1 MLTKVFGAAVRGIDA
16 YIVTIEVSTS
26 RGIKF
31 FLVGLPDNA
40 VRESHERI
48 VSAFQNNGLKF
59 PTCQTIINLAPADV
73 RKEGTAYDLPLAIGI
88 MASGGM
94 IRTDMLE
101 NTIIMGEMGLDGVL
115 HPVKGVLPMAVK
127 AHECGFRN
135 MILPLE
141 NANEASVV
149 DGIDIYG
156 VTNLKEV
163 ADFLNHSI
171 SLKPYQRRVSDIP
184 SSIGHYAYDFS
195 DVKGQESVKRALE
208 VAASGGHNIIM
219 IGPPGSGKSMMAK
232 CLPSILPPMTASE
245 SLETTKI
252 HSVAGL
258 LQADASL
265 LEERPFR
272 SPHHTIS
279 RTALTGGGV
288 NAQPGEISLAH
299 NGVLY
304 LDEIAEFPH
313 NVLEVLRGPLEDRC
327 IHISRIKYNITY
339 PASFMLVASMNP
351 CPCGYYSHPTHPCTC
366 TPDAINRYLNRL
378 SGPLMD
384 RFDLHCEISPVTFG
398 ELSGKSKAETSDA
411 IRERVT
417 RSREIQAVRY
427 REANGIYCNAQMT
440 TSLLER
446 YASPDSKARSLLN
459 DVMNRLNLSARA
471 YSRILKVARTIADL
485 AGSDSISSEHIAEAI
500 GYRTLDRADWGK

>member
-156 VTNLKEV
+156 VTNLREV

-195 DVKGQESVKRALE
+195 DVRGQESVKRALE

-427 REANGIYCNAQMT
+427 REENGIYCNAQMT

>member
-156 VTNLKEV
+156 VTNLREV

>member
-195 DVKGQESVKRALE
+195 DVRGQESVKRALE

-427 REANGIYCNAQMT
+427 REENGIYCNAQMT

>member
-156 VTNLKEV
+156 VTNLREV

-195 DVKGQESVKRALE
+195 DVRGQESVKRALE

-327 IHISRIKYNITY
+327 IHISRIKYNIAY

-427 REANGIYCNAQMT
+427 REENGIYCNAQMT

>member
-156 VTNLKEV
+156 VTNLREV

-427 REANGIYCNAQMT
+427 REENGIYCNAQMT

>member
-156 VTNLKEV
+156 VTNLREV

-195 DVKGQESVKRALE
+195 DVRGQESVKRALE

-427 REANGIYCNAQMT
+427 REENGIYCNAQMT

-485 AGSDSISSEHIAEAI
+485 AGSDTISSEHIAEAI